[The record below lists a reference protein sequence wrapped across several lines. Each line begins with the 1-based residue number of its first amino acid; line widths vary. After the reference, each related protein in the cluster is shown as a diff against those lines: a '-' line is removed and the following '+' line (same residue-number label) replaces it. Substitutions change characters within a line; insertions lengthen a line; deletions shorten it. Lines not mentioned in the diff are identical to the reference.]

1 MLSTFV
7 RRSSFHKPKL
17 NIARFFSN
25 KQGFDSLVLGAYSEP
40 SCQLTTQHISNTT
53 KKLLEDQ
60 LKSSNFKKANDTRIF
75 YNVGGVNQVAI
86 VSLGKKRQN
95 EQDSVRMA
103 TALGIQALQKQG
115 AKYTGVDV
123 SIDVQ
128 GAAEGAVLSQFSFE
142 KLKKNKKEEK
152 EECVVEPYLPE
163 QDDEA
168 SKRWEVGQIYGASQ
182 NIARMLMT
190 SPSNLMTPKLFAE
203 EVAYL
208 LAGLENIDIKV
219 YDEDWVTRQKMNAFL
234 SVAQG
239 STEPLRFLE
248 IHYKGA
254 KDKDEK
260 PYGLVG
266 KGITFDSGGISLKPS
281 ANMALMKG
289 DMGGAATVAGALY
302 GISKMKLPVNIVT
315 VIPLCENMPSG
326 NAIKPGDVIKAM
338 NGSSIEIL
346 NTDAEG
352 RLILADALHYVS
364 SKYQPKSI
372 IDLAT
377 LTGAMDV
384 ALGQVFAGVFTNRD
398 ELWEQLK
405 KAGAAVSDPFWRMP
419 LHKDYMRG
427 MKESLVA
434 DLSNIGG
441 RSGGSCSAAGFL
453 QEFVDEKIPWAHIDI
468 AGVMECSATEGYHIK
483 GMSVSDES
491 SSTCPMLVEKSKDED
506 VHMKEANTSRD
517 YVRYTVQDKA
527 RSFDLKIEKCL
538 SASAA
543 AKQLGI
549 HIRTAQRWI
558 KQYNKCPDNI
568 FDSCNR
574 VGRKCILTDE
584 HKRSIV
590 NFIDTNPSAA
600 VDEVTEYLLKR
611 FNDLKVSRSTV
622 YNFMRCECNLSLK
635 KADFHSI
642 ERNSPAKIEERYN

>member
-1 MLSTFV
+1 MLSTFL
-7 RRSSFHKPKL
+7 RQSSFHKPKL

-60 LKSSNFKKANDTRIF
+60 LKSSNFKKVNDTRIF
-75 YNVGGVNQVAI
+75 YNVGGVNQLAI
-86 VSLGKKRQN
+86 VSLGKKGQS
-95 EQDSVRMA
+95 EQDRVRMA

-239 STEPLRFLE
+239 SMEPLRFLE

-302 GISKMKLPVNIVT
+302 GISKMKLPVNIVA

-483 GMSVSDES
+483 GMSGRPTRALIE
-491 SSTCPMLVEKSKDED
+491 L
-506 VHMKEANTSRD
+506 MKN
-517 YVRYTVQDKA
+517 Q
-527 RSFDLKIEKCL
+527 
-538 SASAA
+538 
-543 AKQLGI
+543 
-549 HIRTAQRWI
+549 
-558 KQYNKCPDNI
+558 
-568 FDSCNR
+568 
-574 VGRKCILTDE
+574 
-584 HKRSIV
+584 
-590 NFIDTNPSAA
+590 
-600 VDEVTEYLLKR
+600 
-611 FNDLKVSRSTV
+611 
-622 YNFMRCECNLSLK
+622 
-635 KADFHSI
+635 
-642 ERNSPAKIEERYN
+642 